1 MRGNLLAMSRPHSR
15 IKIDQNHPA
24 EKYCRDAAAGK
35 IVVSRNVQL
44 ACKRHLKDLET
55 AHDRGLYFDPKS
67 AQHALDF
74 FFFLKHSK
82 GEFAGQSFKLEPW
95 QQFIIYCVF
104 GWKRAGGLRRFRNAY
119 VFVARKNGKSTFAAG
134 IALYLFFAD
143 GEPGAE
149 VYVAATKKDQAR
161 IVFKEAERMRKAS
174 PALAKRIQNFRD
186 NMSIPNTASK
196 LEPLGADEDT
206 LDGLNVH
213 GAIIDEY
220 HAHKTDKVYEVID
233 TATGSR
239 RQPLKFTITTAGD
252 NLEGPCYKQHV
263 YCENVLEGIFVDD
276 SLFCFLAGLDR
287 EDVVNWHVEKNWKKA
302 NPNLLISVK
311 IDDLRDK
318 AQTAKNL
325 PSKLAGFLTKHLNVW
340 VQGGGVKLIRGQDWQ
355 QCVGYPLDGIDPK
368 ILRDQVLAK
377 LVGRRCVAALDLSSK
392 VDLTAYLKL
401 FFPTDTDPLWIVI
414 PEFFVPSENV
424 AERVSKDR
432 VQYDVWIREGFIT
445 ATDGNVV
452 DYDVIKSRIIADSK
466 LYQIEEIAFDP
477 WNATDIANQLGK
489 AGATMVEF
497 RQGYAS
503 MSDPTKNLEV
513 LVKKQKIA
521 HLGNPVLRWNVN
533 NLVTKEDEAG
543 NIKPDK
549 RRKTEK
555 IDGAVAL
562 IMALGRAQFSK
573 GDERSIYEDMGIRTV

>member
-1 MRGNLLAMSRPHSR
+1 MPAQS
-15 IKIDQNHPA
+15 IKIDPHHPA
-24 EKYCRDAAAGK
+24 EKYCRAAAAGEL
-35 IVVSRNVQL
+35 VVSKMVRL
-44 ACKRHLKDLET
+44 ACKRHLLDLEHG
-55 AHDRGLYFDPKS
+55 AARGLYFDPKA

-82 GEFAGQSFKLEPW
+82 GEFAGQSFKLQPW

-134 IALYLFFAD
+134 IGLYLFFAD

-161 IVFKEAERMRKAS
+161 IVFKDAERMRKAS

-196 LEPLGADEDT
+196 FEPLGADEDT

-213 GAIIDEY
+213 GAVIDEY

-233 TATGSR
+233 TATGAR

-252 NLEGPCYKQHV
+252 NLEGPCYKQHT
-263 YCENVLEGIFVDD
+263 YCESVLEGIFQDD

-287 EDVVNWHVEKNWKKA
+287 DETNNWADETIWIKA
-302 NPNLLISVK
+302 NPNLLVSVK

-325 PSKLAGFLTKHLNVW
+325 PSKLNGFLTKHLNVW
-340 VQGGGVKLIRGQDWQ
+340 VQGGGKRLIKLDDWSKCVGHSLEGIDAKKLIDRERER
-355 QCVGYPLDGIDPK
+355 
-368 ILRDQVLAK
+368 LR
-377 LVGRRCVAALDLSSK
+377 GRRCVAAFDLSSK
-392 VDLTAYLKL
+392 VDLTCYLKL
-401 FFPTDTDPLWIVI
+401 FFPTADDPLWTILVD
-414 PEFFVPSENV
+414 FFVPEGNV
-424 AERVSKDR
+424 EARVKRDR
-432 VQYDVWIREGFIT
+432 VPYDVWIREGFIT
-445 ATDGNVV
+445 ATDGDVV
-452 DYDVIKSRIIADSK
+452 DYDAIKARALEDSK
-466 LYQIEEIAFDP
+466 IYQIDEIAFDP
-477 WNATDIANQLGK
+477 WNATDIANQLTK
-489 AGATMVEF
+489 AGATMVEH
-497 RQGYAS
+497 RQGFAS
-503 MSDPTKNLEV
+503 MSAPTKDLEV
-513 LVKKQKIA
+513 MVKKRKLA
-521 HLGNPVLRWNVN
+521 HLGQPVLRWCIA

-543 NIKPDK
+543 NIKPNK
-549 RRKTEK
+549 SKKIEK

-562 IMALGRAQFSK
+562 IMAIGRSQASGGPK
-573 GDERSIYEDMGIRTV
+573 RSIYEDSGVRTV